1 MQGAIKAQSP
11 TCCLNLL
18 LGGPLTDKEIRRVT
32 TSLEREEAHQGY
44 SDDHDDTLKQPAQNV
59 RSYESALRSGRCR
72 NHLSPASKRNTRSS
86 RRAFQSIRFDT
97 P

>member
-1 MQGAIKAQSP
+1 
-11 TCCLNLL
+11 
-18 LGGPLTDKEIRRVT
+18 
-32 TSLEREEAHQGY
+32 LEGEEADQGY
-44 SDDHDDTLKQPAQNV
+44 SNDHDDTLKQPTQNV

-72 NHLSPASKRNTRSS
+72 NHLSLASKRNTRSS

>member
-1 MQGAIKAQSP
+1 MKGAIKAQGP

-18 LGGPLTDKEIRRVT
+18 QGGPLTDKEIRGVT
-32 TSLEREEAHQGY
+32 TGLESKEAYQCY

-59 RSYESALRSGRCR
+59 RSHESALRSGRCR